1 MNCVFDCEYCYLKGN
16 FKTQYPVI
24 FVNYDEIQE
33 SIKKQIEEERKAG
46 YQGQITLYASNYSD
60 LQGLDQLSEF
70 NQHFFPFMEQFDGV
84 LMETRTKSANISS
97 ILEANQGIPPHNT
110 EISFSLNPQ
119 SIIEQYEK
127 GTAPLRARIQAIN
140 TLLEKNYKV

>member
-1 MNCVFDCEYCYLKGN
+1 
-16 FKTQYPVI
+16 
-24 FVNYDEIQE
+24 
-33 SIKKQIEEERKAG
+33 
-46 YQGQITLYASNYSD
+46 
-60 LQGLDQLSEF
+60 
-70 NQHFFPFMEQFDGV
+70 MEQFDGV

-119 SIIEQYEK
+119 SIIEQYEE